1 MVRVGLIGFGMA
13 GQAFHA
19 PVIRGVPGMEL
30 ACILERKGTRARE
43 KYPEVRVARTIEEL
57 LAEKEIQ
64 LCVIATP
71 NDSHYELARACL
83 LAGRD
88 VVVDKPFAPTL
99 AESEELVRLA
109 AERGRL
115 ITVYQ
120 DRRWD
125 GDFGTVKKIVQSGRL
140 GTIVEYECRFD
151 RFRPEPKANAWRE
164 RAGQPGAGVLFDLG
178 PHVIDQALVLFGEP
192 RAITASAFCE
202 RETSRVD
209 DSFDVC
215 LEYPALRAMGR
226 ARIIAF
232 APGPHFLL
240 HGTKGSF
247 VKYGMD
253 PQEARLRGENFPQGT
268 DWGADWGE
276 EAEALWGTLSMVG
289 EPSVKIKTERGD
301 YRGFYANVR
310 DAIEKKAALDVTP
323 EQALRTMRA
332 VMLAHK
338 SSRERCRRAG
348 SVICKLSG
356 SGPFSDLQ
364 DRDNQGSIFLRPNL
378 QSAAQHQF

>member
-1 MVRVGLIGFGMA
+1 MVRVGLMGFGMA

-30 ACILERKGTRARE
+30 ACILERRGTGARE
-43 KYPEVRVARTIEEL
+43 RYPEVRVARTAEEL
-57 LAEKEIQ
+57 LSDQQIQ
-64 LCVIATP
+64 LCVVATQ
-71 NDSHYELARACL
+71 NDSHVELARACL

-99 AESEELVRLA
+99 KEAEELVRLA
-109 AERGRL
+109 KERGRL

-125 GDFGTVKKIVQSGRL
+125 GDFFTVKKLVASGRL
-140 GTIVEYECRFD
+140 GKIVEYECRYD

-164 RAGQPGAGVLFDLG
+164 RAGQAAAGVLFDLG
-178 PHVIDQALVLFGEP
+178 PHVLDQALVLFGEP
-192 RAITASAFCE
+192 LRITASGFYQ
-202 RETSRVD
+202 RETSQVD
-209 DSFDVC
+209 DAFDVC
-215 LEYPALRAMGR
+215 MEYPGLRATGR

-232 APGPHFLL
+232 APGQHFLI

-253 PQEARLRGENFPQGT
+253 PQEARLRSENPPQGT

-276 EAEALWGTLSMVG
+276 EAESLWGTLSLVG
-289 EPSVKIKTERGD
+289 EASVKVKTERGD

-310 DAIEKKAALDVTP
+310 DAIEKKAPLEVTP

-338 SSRERCRRAG
+338 SSRERRTVEWG
-348 SVICKLSG
+348 ESVE
-356 SGPFSDLQ
+356 
-364 DRDNQGSIFLRPNL
+364 
-378 QSAAQHQF
+378 

>member
-1 MVRVGLIGFGMA
+1 MVRVGLIGFGLA

-30 ACILERKGTRARE
+30 ACIVERRGTRARE
-43 KYPEVRVARTIEEL
+43 KYPDVRVARTLEEL
-57 LAEKEIQ
+57 LADKEIQ
-64 LCVIATP
+64 LCVVATP
-71 NDSHYELARACL
+71 NDSHFELTRTCL

-109 AERGRL
+109 EERGRL

-125 GDFGTVKKIVQSGRL
+125 GDFATLKKIVQSGTL
-140 GTIVEYECRFD
+140 GDVVEYECRFD
-151 RFRPEPKANAWRE
+151 RFRPEPKPNAWRE
-164 RAGQPGAGVLFDLG
+164 RADQPGAGVLFDLG

-192 RAITASAFCE
+192 RSITASAFCE
-202 RETSRVD
+202 RATSQVD

-215 LEYPALRAMGR
+215 LEYTNSGTGLRALVR

-247 VKYGMD
+247 VKYGVD
-253 PQEARLRGENFPQGT
+253 PQEARLRAGDFPQGT

-276 EAEALWGTLSMVG
+276 EPESLWGTLSRVG
-289 EPSVKIKTERGD
+289 EPSVKVKTERGD

-310 DAIEKKAALDVTP
+310 DAIEKTAPLEVTP
-323 EQALRTMRA
+323 QQALRTMRA
-332 VMLAHK
+332 IMLAHK
-338 SSRERCRRAG
+338 SSRERRTVGWEEA
-348 SVICKLSG
+348 VE
-356 SGPFSDLQ
+356 
-364 DRDNQGSIFLRPNL
+364 
-378 QSAAQHQF
+378 

>member
-1 MVRVGLIGFGMA
+1 MVRVGLIGFGLA

-30 ACILERKGTRARE
+30 ACIVERRGARARE
-43 KYPEVRVARTIEEL
+43 KYPEVRVARTLEEL
-57 LAEKEIQ
+57 LADEEIQ
-64 LCVIATP
+64 LCVVATP
-71 NDSHYELARACL
+71 NDSHFELARACL

-99 AESEELVRLA
+99 RESEELVRLA

-125 GDFGTVKKIVQSGRL
+125 GDFGTVKKIVASGRL
-140 GTIVEYECRFD
+140 GTVAEYECRYD
-151 RFRPEPKANAWRE
+151 RFRLEAKVNAWRE
-164 RAGQPGAGVLFDLG
+164 RAEQPGAGVLFDLG

-192 RAITASAFCE
+192 RAITASAFCQ
-202 RETSRVD
+202 RETSQVD
-209 DSFDVC
+209 DAFDVC
-215 LEYPALRAMGR
+215 LEYPNLRAMAR
-226 ARIIAF
+226 ARIIAY
-232 APGPHFLL
+232 APGPHFLI

-253 PQEARLRGENFPQGT
+253 PQEEQLRGQNCPDGK
-268 DWGADWGE
+268 DWGAAWGV
-276 EAEALWGTLSMVG
+276 EAEQWWGTLTLVG
-289 EPSVKIKTERGD
+289 EPSVKVKTERGD

-310 DAIEKKAALDVTP
+310 AAIEKKAALAVTP

-338 SSRERCRRAG
+338 SSRERRTVGWEEA
-348 SVICKLSG
+348 VE
-356 SGPFSDLQ
+356 
-364 DRDNQGSIFLRPNL
+364 
-378 QSAAQHQF
+378 

>member
-19 PVIRGVPGMEL
+19 PVIRGVKGMDL
-30 ACILERKGTRARE
+30 ACILERKGSKARE
-43 KYPEVRVARTIEEL
+43 RYPDVRVARTLDEL
-57 LAEKEIQ
+57 LSDREIQ

-71 NDSHYELARACL
+71 NGSHFELAQACL

-88 VVVDKPFAPTL
+88 VVVDKPFTPTL
-99 AESEELVRLA
+99 AEAEELVRLA
-109 AERGRL
+109 ANRGRL
-115 ITVYQ
+115 ITVFQ

-125 GDFGTVKKIVQSGRL
+125 GDFGTVKNIVQSGRL
-140 GTIVEYECRFD
+140 GKIVEYECRYD
-151 RFRPEPKANAWRE
+151 RFRPEPKPNAWRE
-164 RAGQPGAGVLFDLG
+164 KAEQPAAGVLFDLG

-192 RAITASAFCE
+192 KAIMASAFCE
-202 RETSRVD
+202 RETSQVD

-215 LEYPALRAMGR
+215 LEYPGLRAMAR
-226 ARIIAF
+226 ARIVAY
-232 APGPHFLL
+232 APGPHFLI

-253 PQEARLRGENFPQGT
+253 PQEACLRGENCPQGF

-276 EAEALWGTLSMVG
+276 EPEELWGTLSIVG
-289 EPSVKIKTERGD
+289 EPSAKVKTGRGD

-310 DAIEKKAALDVTP
+310 DAIEKKAPLDVTP

-332 VMLAHK
+332 IILAHK
-338 SSRERCRRAG
+338 SSRERRTVDWG
-348 SVICKLSG
+348 E
-356 SGPFSDLQ
+356 
-364 DRDNQGSIFLRPNL
+364 
-378 QSAAQHQF
+378 AAE

>member
-1 MVRVGLIGFGMA
+1 MVRVGLIGFGLA

-19 PVIRGVPGMEL
+19 AVIRGARGMEL
-30 ACILERKGTRARE
+30 ACILERKGTKAKE

-57 LAEKEIQ
+57 LSDKGIQ

-71 NDSHYELARACL
+71 NDSHFELARACL

-99 AESEELVRLA
+99 RESQELVRLA
-109 AERGRL
+109 GERGRL

-125 GDFGTVKKIVQSGRL
+125 GDFFTVKKLVESGKL
-140 GTIVEYECRFD
+140 GKIVEYECRFD
-151 RFRPEPKANAWRE
+151 RFRLEPKANAWRE
-164 RAGQPGAGVLFDLG
+164 HPDQPASGVLFDLG

-192 RAITASAFCE
+192 SAITASAFCQ
-202 RETSRVD
+202 RETSQVD

-215 LEYPALRAMGR
+215 MEYPGLRALVR

-232 APGPHFLL
+232 APGPHLL
-240 HGTKGSF
+240 IHGTQGSF

-253 PQEARLRGENFPQGT
+253 PQEARLRGDSVPEGT

-276 EAEALWGTLSMVG
+276 EPESLWGRLSVVG
-289 EPSVKIKTERGD
+289 EPSVKLKTERGD
-301 YRGFYANVR
+301 YRGFYENVR
-310 DAIEKKAALDVTP
+310 DAIEKKAPLAVTP
-323 EQALRTMRA
+323 EQALRTMRG
-332 VMLAHK
+332 VLLAHK
-338 SSRERCRRAG
+338 SSRERRTVAWDEA
-348 SVICKLSG
+348 VE
-356 SGPFSDLQ
+356 
-364 DRDNQGSIFLRPNL
+364 
-378 QSAAQHQF
+378 

>member
-1 MVRVGLIGFGMA
+1 MVRVGLIGFGLA

-19 PVIRGVPGMEL
+19 PVIRGVRGMEL
-30 ACILERKGTRARE
+30 ACILERRGTRARE
-43 KYPEVRVARTIEEL
+43 KYPEVRVARTLDEL
-57 LAEKEIQ
+57 LADKEIQ

-71 NDSHYELARACL
+71 NDSHFDLTRDCL
-83 LAGRD
+83 IAGRD

-99 AESEELVRLA
+99 RESEELVRLA
-109 AERGRL
+109 ADRGRL

-125 GDFGTVKKIVQSGRL
+125 GDFGTVKKIVASEKL
-140 GTIVEYECRFD
+140 GTVVEYECRYD
-151 RFRPEPKANAWRE
+151 RFRLEPKANAWRE
-164 RAGQPGAGVLFDLG
+164 SADQPGAGVLFDLG
-178 PHVIDQALVLFGEP
+178 PHVIDQALVLFGVP

-215 LEYPALRAMGR
+215 LEYPTLRAMGR

-232 APGPHFLL
+232 APGPHFLI

-253 PQEARLRGENFPQGT
+253 PQEARLRGEDFPQGL
-268 DWGADWGE
+268 DWGADWGVE
-276 EAEALWGTLSMVG
+276 DEQCWGTLSLVG
-289 EPSVKIKTERGD
+289 EPSVRVKTERGD

-310 DAIEKKAALDVTP
+310 DAIEKQATLDVTP

-338 SSRERCRRAG
+338 SSRERRTVEWGEA
-348 SVICKLSG
+348 VE
-356 SGPFSDLQ
+356 
-364 DRDNQGSIFLRPNL
+364 
-378 QSAAQHQF
+378 

>member
-1 MVRVGLIGFGMA
+1 MVRVGLIGFGLA

-19 PVIRGVPGMEL
+19 PVIRGVRGMEL
-30 ACILERKGTRARE
+30 ACILERRGTRARE
-43 KYPEVRVARTIEEL
+43 KYPEVRVARTLDEL
-57 LAEKEIQ
+57 LADKEIQ

-71 NDSHYELARACL
+71 NDSHFDLTRDCL
-83 LAGRD
+83 MAGRD

-99 AESEELVRLA
+99 RESEELVRLA
-109 AERGRL
+109 ADRGRL

-125 GDFGTVKKIVQSGRL
+125 GDFGTVKKIVASEKL
-140 GTIVEYECRFD
+140 GTVVEYECRYD
-151 RFRPEPKANAWRE
+151 RFRLEPKANAWRE
-164 RAGQPGAGVLFDLG
+164 SADQPGAGVLFDLG
-178 PHVIDQALVLFGEP
+178 PHVIDQALVLFGVP

-215 LEYPALRAMGR
+215 LEYPTLRAMGR

-232 APGPHFLL
+232 APGPHFLI

-253 PQEARLRGENFPQGT
+253 PQEARLRGEDFPQGL
-268 DWGADWGE
+268 DWGADWGVE
-276 EAEALWGTLSMVG
+276 DEQCWGTLSLVG
-289 EPSVKIKTERGD
+289 EPSVRVKTERGD

-310 DAIEKKAALDVTP
+310 DAIEKQATLDVTP

-338 SSRERCRRAG
+338 SSHERRTVEWGEA
-348 SVICKLSG
+348 VE
-356 SGPFSDLQ
+356 
-364 DRDNQGSIFLRPNL
+364 
-378 QSAAQHQF
+378 